1 MGFVKTP
8 ETGGNFYQLLC
19 GQNCG
24 TVKFPVL
31 FVPSFFFL
39 VELTALTVYAV

>member
-8 ETGGNFYQLLC
+8 ETGGNFYQLL
-19 GQNCG
+19 CG